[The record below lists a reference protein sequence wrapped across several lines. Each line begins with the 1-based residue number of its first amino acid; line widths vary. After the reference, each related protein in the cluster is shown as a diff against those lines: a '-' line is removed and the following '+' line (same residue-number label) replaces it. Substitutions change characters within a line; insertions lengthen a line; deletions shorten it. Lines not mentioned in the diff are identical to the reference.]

1 MVRGVGGCRSPANT
15 ISGAEQIFAANMLTV
30 SISSA
35 AAVGTL
41 DICWTSYPVTG
52 ERQPLVHPRLSKVAV
67 HRVALQQ

>member
-1 MVRGVGGCRSPANT
+1 MPMVRGVSGCRSLANT

-30 SISSA
+30 SIS
-35 AAVGTL
+35 L

>member
-35 AAVGTL
+35 AAAVGTL
-41 DICWTSYPVTG
+41 DIRTSYPVTG
-52 ERQPLVHPRLSKVAV
+52 ERQPLVHPRLSEVAV